1 MGVVAH
7 WKKVHGNVRATKDNL
22 IGGDLNEIRD
32 HQKYRGISYKDYLI
46 VYSKLVLS
54 MHKRDSEDLLTLKMF
69 LFFN

>member
-7 WKKVHGNVRATKDNL
+7 WKKFHGNVRDTKDNL

-46 VYSKLVLS
+46 VYSKPVLS
-54 MHKRDSEDLLTLKMF
+54 MHQ
-69 LFFN
+69 